1 MACKRMYHENV
12 RSKAIGNV
20 MRMNY
25 CASVYCMKLI
35 FSISSIGI
43 ILQFICNVSDIVHHY
58 SQMHFC
64 ICRAIYVQAVLGVVV
79 MMIFHRHHLPHHLIC
94 WPCSWKVNVRWG
106 MLCVPWPSIK
116 HRATINDR
124 DQSPTSLVISR
135 NSKIPSRPSS
145 RKLKS
150 RSKQKSG

>member
-1 MACKRMYHENV
+1 
-12 RSKAIGNV
+12 

-35 FSISSIGI
+35 SPISSVGI
-43 ILQFICNVSDIVHHY
+43 ILQSVCIISDIVHHY
-58 SQMHFC
+58 SQMRFC
-64 ICRAIYVQAVLGVVV
+64 RCRAICVQAVVGVVV
-79 MMIFHRHHLPHHLIC
+79 MMIFHRHHRPHRLIC
-94 WPCSWKVNVRWG
+94 WLCSWKVSVRWV

-116 HRATINDR
+116 PKAAINVR
-124 DQSPTSLVISR
+124 GQSPTSLVISR